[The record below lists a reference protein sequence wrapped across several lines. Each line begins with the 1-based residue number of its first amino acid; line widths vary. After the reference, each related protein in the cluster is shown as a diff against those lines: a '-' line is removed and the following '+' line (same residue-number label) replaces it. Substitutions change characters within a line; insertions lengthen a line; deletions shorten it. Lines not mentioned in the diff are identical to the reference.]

1 MKKIMADVN
10 DVEDVEIVEDE
21 NLDEVLEAYGLD
33 NDTEVEK
40 ILSEAKK
47 DGSLGRFLADLNL
60 DGNSF

>member
-1 MKKIMADVN
+1 MKRIIADVS
-10 DVEDVEIVEDE
+10 DVDDVEIEEDE

>member
-1 MKKIMADVN
+1 MKRIIADVS
-10 DVEDVEIVEDE
+10 DVDDVEIEEDE

-40 ILSEAKK
+40 ILCEAKR